1 MDAIKLARLVEI
13 AGRRDVERE
22 AREAG
27 RDADA
32 HAHAHQVLCLCF
44 FLSAV
49 PEWVQIANII
59 D

>member
-27 RDADA
+27 RDA
-32 HAHAHQVLCLCF
+32 HAHQVLMPL
-44 FLSAV
+44 FLLKCCAGMD
-49 PEWVQIANII
+49 A
-59 D
+59 DC